1 MSKPVSQN
9 ISSKKLTRLEDFGLK
24 FPSMGHVSTGENLD
38 EIVSLEINEN
48 LIFCGTK
55 RFEPIYQ
62 NWNNHLASI
71 DIDDDIRNT
80 FKIGNIPE
88 KLPIQLLKSLKSI
101 PRVDYAKGDC
111 KLDYV
116 ASCIKNTEVVLW
128 TRFLKFFD
136 FKEEQLALVKLI
148 CEELKPSIENYLGTG
163 FRIINVKAFET
174 LPGSYHF
181 GPNKGHRDS
190 LYPTHTYKVFLY
202 LTPPN
207 LKDGTTIVYPGSR
220 GKGKV
225 HVDGPT
231 GTYLLFNPV
240 TLQHCG
246 IPPEQ
251 KIRAML
257 EIILVPSH
265 KTEINPTFNGTN
277 STHPVSP

>member
-1 MSKPVSQN
+1 MSN
-9 ISSKKLTRLEDFGLK
+9 FFTG
-24 FPSMGHVSTGENLD
+24 GHVSAGENPD
-38 EIVSLEINEN
+38 ETVSPEINEN

-71 DIDDDIRNT
+71 GVDNEIRHT

-88 KLPIQLLKSLKSI
+88 KLPIQLLDSLKSI
-101 PRVDYAKGDC
+101 PRVDYAKADC
-111 KLDYV
+111 KLDFV
-116 ASCIKNTEVVLW
+116 ASRMKDQEATLW

-148 CEELKPSIENYLGTG
+148 CEELKPTIENYLGTG

-181 GPNKGHRDS
+181 GVNKVHRDS
-190 LYPTHTYKVFLY
+190 LYPIHTYKVFLY

-207 LKDGTTIVYPGSR
+207 LQDGTTFIYPTVNQVKTRLTSDS
-220 GKGKV
+220 KDKI
-225 HVDGPT
+225 HMDGPT

-240 TLQHCG
+240 TLQHHG
-246 IPPEQ
+246 IPPER
-251 KIRAML
+251 KRRAML

-277 STHPVSP
+277 STHPIRP